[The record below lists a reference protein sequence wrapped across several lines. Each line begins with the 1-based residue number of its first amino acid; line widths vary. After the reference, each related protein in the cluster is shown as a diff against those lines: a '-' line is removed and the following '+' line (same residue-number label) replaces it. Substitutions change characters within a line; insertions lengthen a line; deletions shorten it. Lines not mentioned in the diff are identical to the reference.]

1 MGGSG
6 SDFLSKTYSYEAIA
20 REIRETQAQTINQ
33 QFEVEVSRIISSL
46 LSQVNDRDIE
56 AVNNHID
63 SIKDALNKDIEGTVK
78 ILFGGSVAKHT
89 YVDGLSDIDA
99 LVQIDKTDLA
109 DKSPK
114 EVKEYFF
121 NRLKERFP
129 RTSIK
134 IGRLA
139 VTVQFGDAEIQ
150 LLPSLKHESGYKIA
164 DSTGEKWSAIK
175 PIEFTTVL
183 TNLNQSL
190 SKKLVPTIKLAK
202 SITSSLPK
210 SQRLS
215 GYHTESL
222 AVEIFSKYHG
232 QTRTKDML
240 KHFFSEAAIKILR
253 PIQDR
258 TGQSMHV
265 DDYLDNENS
274 KRRQIISRSLDRI
287 SRRMKNADGANS
299 VEQWREILDPS

>member
-6 SDFLSKTYSYEAIA
+6 SDFLSKTYSHEAIA
-20 REIRETQAQTINQ
+20 REIRETEDQTRNQ
-33 QFEVEVSRIISSL
+33 KFEVDVSGIISSL
-46 LSQVNDRDIE
+46 LYQVNNRNTE
-56 AVNNHID
+56 AINNHID
-63 SIKDALNKDIEGTVK
+63 SIKDALNKDIEDTVD

-89 YVDGLSDIDA
+89 YVDGLSDIDV
-99 LVQIDKTDLA
+99 LVLIDKTELA
-109 DKSPK
+109 DKSPT

-121 NRLKERFP
+121 NRLQERFS
-129 RTSIK
+129 RTPIK
-134 IGRLA
+134 KGKLA

-150 LLPSLKHESGYKIA
+150 LLPALKHESGYKIA

-175 PIEFTTVL
+175 PREFTTVL

-202 SITSSLPK
+202 SIISSLPK

-240 KHFFSEAAIKILR
+240 KYFFSEAAIKIIH

-258 TGQSMHV
+258 TGQSTHV
-265 DDYLDNENS
+265 DDYLDSENS